1 VTGFGVLL
9 RKELLESWRT
19 LRLPVVVLLFL
30 TFGILSPL
38 TARYLQDII
47 DAVAPQRFGIR
58 LPPPTLTDA
67 VDQLLKN
74 TAQTGAL
81 VAILITMG
89 SVATEKERGTAA
101 FVLVKP
107 VSRLA
112 FLAAK
117 LTVLAALL
125 GISIGLAVG
134 AAWIYTT
141 ILFGAPDVGGW
152 LVLAMLVWLSTL
164 AYASLTFVGSTV
176 FRSSLAGAAVG
187 FAGLIAIALASAVP
201 EFSHYLPPG
210 LTAVARTAAVGGGLI
225 DIVRPLVATVA
236 IITVCFVVAWR
247 SFERQEL

>member
-1 VTGFGVLL
+1 VSGFNVLL

-47 DAVAPQRFGIR
+47 DALAPQQFGIH
-58 LPPPTLTDA
+58 LPPPTLADA

-74 TAQTGAL
+74 IAQTGAL

-101 FVLVKP
+101 LVLVKP
-107 VSRLA
+107 ASRLA

-134 AAWIYTT
+134 AAWIYTA

-152 LVLAMLVWLSTL
+152 LILAALVWLSTL
-164 AYASLTFVGSTV
+164 AYASVTFVGSTV
-176 FRSSLAGAAVG
+176 FRSSLAAAAVG

-201 EFSHYLPPG
+201 EFAHYLPPG
-210 LTAVARTAAVGGGLI
+210 LTAVARTAALGGGMI
-225 DIVRPLVATVA
+225 DIARPLLATVA
-236 IITVCFVVAWR
+236 IIGVCFVLAWR